1 MLRALLHRRRTP
13 LFLQMEATECG
24 AASLAMVL
32 AAHGRWITLEEA
44 RERCGTSRDGVD
56 AHGLIEA
63 ARSYGLVAL
72 AFRREPADLAA
83 LPMPQILHWCF
94 NHFVVLEAVS
104 GGRYHIVDP
113 AQGRRAVEASEF
125 GECFTGLTLAMEP
138 GDEFAT
144 GGRPPSAFAT
154 LVGEAL
160 HSRDAL
166 VVSLVTG
173 ILAVIPGLALTG
185 AVSTLIN
192 HVLAAH
198 QAAWAPALVLVFLG
212 VALAQAGISFL
223 SAWTVAG
230 WKIKIGAVS
239 ALRGFAHALTLPLA
253 YYAQRSAG
261 EVVSRIRIGSDLGGT
276 IAGPLA
282 NMIPQVVLVVAY
294 LAVISLY
301 DPVIMLAAVAAAGT
315 SLAVLTL
322 VARRLA
328 DRTREHQLAEG
339 RAAGIGTAG
348 MANLST
354 YVMLGREDLLLSRW
368 TAAEDAAI
376 ATEQRLGLLRIVSS
390 LGPVASG
397 LVLTGV
403 VLVVCAVRAID
414 GTLSL
419 GDLVATQMLAGLLNK
434 PLNALTAGLC
444 TVQEA
449 AGALMRLSDLED
461 HGCAAAFDGR
471 ERGPVSDGDGRL
483 TLQGVGYAHSP
494 GRPLLSGMD
503 LALAPGRLVAIVG
516 PSGAG
521 KSTLARLMAGLVDPS
536 EGVVALDG
544 VPLADWPHRV
554 LRRRLVYV
562 GQAPSSFTGSIAD
575 NVQLWDPSIPPETVL
590 RSVARTGLTEAVTKR
605 PGGLLT
611 RIVGGETGLSG
622 GEMQRLALARA
633 IARDPAVIVLDETT
647 SALDPAAEEEV
658 LEMLRA
664 SGAAIVI
671 VTHRAGTALRCD
683 EAILVGGGG
692 IAERGPPSRFFA
704 APATQPPAGLP
715 ALPAAGCPAPA
726 PLLDVA

>member
-1 MLRALLHRRRTP
+1 MMRNPLRRTRTP

-63 ARSYGLVAL
+63 ARSYGLVAR

-113 AQGRRAVEASEF
+113 AQGRRAVPAAEF
-125 GECFTGLTLAMEP
+125 DECFTGLTLAMEP
-138 GDEFAT
+138 GDDFAT
-144 GGRPPSAFAT
+144 GGRPPSALAT

-185 AVSTLIN
+185 AISTLIN

-198 QAAWAPALVLVFLG
+198 QSAWAPALVLVFLG

-282 NMIPQVVLVVAY
+282 NMIPQVVLVLVY
-294 LAVISLY
+294 LAMISLY
-301 DPVIMLAAVAAAGT
+301 DPVIMLAAVVAAGT
-315 SLAVLTL
+315 SLAVLIL

-354 YVMLGREDLLLSRW
+354 YAMLGREDLLLSRW

-397 LVLTGV
+397 LILTGV
-403 VLVVCAVRAID
+403 VLVVCALRAID

-434 PLNALTAGLC
+434 PLNALAAGLC
-444 TVQEA
+444 TVQES
-449 AGALMRLSDLED
+449 AGALMRLSDLEE

-471 ERGPVSDGDGRL
+471 ARGPAPEGGEGRL
-483 TLQGVGYAHSP
+483 TLHGVGYAHSP
-494 GRPLLSGMD
+494 GRPLLSGVD

-536 EGVVALDG
+536 EGRVTLDG
-544 VPLADWPHRV
+544 VALADWPHRV

-562 GQAPSSFTGSIAD
+562 GQAPSSFSGSIAD
-575 NVQLWDPSIPPETVL
+575 NIQLWDPGIPPETVM
-590 RSVARTGLTEAVTKR
+590 RAVARTGLTEAVTKR
-605 PGGLLT
+605 PGGVLT
-611 RIVGGETGLSG
+611 KLVGGETGLSG

-664 SGAAIVI
+664 SGAAVVI

-692 IAERGPPSRFFA
+692 IADRGPPSRFFA
-704 APATQPPAGLP
+704 APAMPALP
-715 ALPAAGCPAPA
+715 ALPAAAGSPAPA